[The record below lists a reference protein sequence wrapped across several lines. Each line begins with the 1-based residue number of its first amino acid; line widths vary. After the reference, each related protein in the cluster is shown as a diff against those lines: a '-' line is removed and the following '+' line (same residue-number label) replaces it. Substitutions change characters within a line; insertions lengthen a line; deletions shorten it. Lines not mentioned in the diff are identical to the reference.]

1 MASSSSRSTATTTQ
15 PTFDKIINFRDVG
28 IFINQQT
35 SQQLLRP
42 GLLFR
47 SARPDGA
54 TAHDRERLLSEL
66 KVKTI
71 IDLRTPTE
79 HVEQMRKHSSAKVP
93 TAPAATP
100 SDPQRPLRITGIEY
114 KDVNFNGS
122 SYSTALIK
130 QLSYRQVAKLASL
143 YCIGYRKD
151 AIAVLGTNVMAK
163 RGLSGLA
170 EDSLTH
176 CTAEVK
182 AVFDVLADEAA
193 YPLVV
198 HCTQGKDRT
207 GLTVLLALLLL
218 DVPEQAIEKDY
229 RLSESELQPEREEK
243 LAEIRSIGLP
253 DSFADCPAD
262 WVRTVCAFLGDKYGG
277 VQKYLASCG
286 VSEKQQD
293 SVKRTLASS

>member
-1 MASSSSRSTATTTQ
+1 MASQ
-15 PTFDKIINFRDVG
+15 FEKILNFRDVG
-28 IFINQQT
+28 QYINQT
-35 SQQLLRP
+35 TGEQLLRP
-42 GLLFR
+42 GLLYR
-47 SARPDGA
+47 SARPDAA
-54 TAHDRERLLSEL
+54 TSSDRERLLSEL

-79 HVEQMRKHSSAKVP
+79 HVEQSRKHASVKVP

-122 SYSTALIK
+122 SYSSALIK
-130 QLSYRQVAKLASL
+130 QLSYGQMAKLFSL
-143 YCIGYRKD
+143 YAIGYRKE
-151 AIAVLGTNVMAK
+151 AISVLGTNVMAK

-182 AVFDVLADEAA
+182 AVFDVLSHEAS

-207 GLTVLLALLLL
+207 GLVVLLVLLLL
-218 DVPEQAIEKDY
+218 DVPVQAIEQDY
-229 RLSESELQPEREEK
+229 RLSESELVPEKEEK
-243 LAEIRSIGLP
+243 LKEIRSIGLP

-262 WVRTVCAFLGDKYGG
+262 WVETVCDYIDQQYGG
-277 VQKYLASCG
+277 VEKYLAVRGISVQQQNG
-286 VSEKQQD
+286 IKQI
-293 SVKRTLASS
+293 LARM